1 MKNRTDVF
9 EEAGSLS
16 PDLVAQRLGLLPF
29 LMLSAW
35 CGLVSGLLEVGV
47 IILRKRTL
55 DFNHLYW
62 MSRHFVWLIPL
73 INLLVFLILGLVL
86 SVLVL
91 RGGGRGRWLAI
102 RLLCALTML
111 PPIWAASARIYGPA
125 GALLALGLAIRLVPV
140 LERHATGFRRLVR
153 VSFPIVA
160 CLVPI
165 PAASSLGRRPAARCG
180 ARSAAAPAAGLPK
193 RSLDRVGHGGGRSSE
208 PPWLQ
213 SPHQPDDR

>member
-55 DFNHLYW
+55 DFNQLYW

-91 RGGGRGRWLAI
+91 RGGGRGRWLVI

-125 GALLALGLAIRLVPV
+125 GALLGARSGHTVGPGTGAACYRLSAVGSSQLPN
-140 LERHATGFRRLVR
+140 RRLSRTNSGGV
-153 VSFPIVA
+153 V
-160 CLVPI
+160 
-165 PAASSLGRRPAARCG
+165 LGRRPRKVW
-180 ARSAAAPAAGLPK
+180 REE
-193 RSLDRVGHGGGRSSE
+193 RGRSRRRAPQTFS
-208 PPWLQ
+208 
-213 SPHQPDDR
+213 